1 MRILNGI
8 LSYLVITVFVCMIVA
23 LVLDSIKGCACA
35 QSYDKT
41 ALALAQCL
49 VAECDRCDRGEEK
62 AAVAWVLWKGMERY
76 NENPYNTKKRSYY
89 DQIKAYCAVFD
100 RRSKFYYG
108 RRARLIRRATYNRP
122 PHIDYSS
129 WRAIV
134 EFSEWFLVGAVSDPI
149 PDSRHFGGI
158 FDTKR
163 ARRNGMKIL
172 KKYCNRRGHWC
183 TYIFGGKR

>member
-1 MRILNGI
+1 MKVAWNILI
-8 LSYLVITVFVCMIVA
+8 LFAIHMVLISLVVFGAVKTC
-23 LVLDSIKGCACA
+23 GA

-62 AAVAWVLWKGMERY
+62 AAIAWVLWKGMERY
-76 NENPYNTKKRSYY
+76 NENPYNAKKRSFY

-108 RRARLIRRATYNRP
+108 RRTRLIRRATYDRP
-122 PHIDYSS
+122 PHIDFSS

-149 PDSRHFGGI
+149 PASRHFGGI
-158 FDTKR
+158 LDTKR
-163 ARRNGMKIL
+163 ARRNGMKVL

-183 TYIFGGKR
+183 TYIFGRKK